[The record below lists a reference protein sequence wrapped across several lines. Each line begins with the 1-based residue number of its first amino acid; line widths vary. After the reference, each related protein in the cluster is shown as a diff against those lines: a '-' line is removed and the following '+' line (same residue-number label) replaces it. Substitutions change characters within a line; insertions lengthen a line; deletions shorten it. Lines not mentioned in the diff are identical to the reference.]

1 MVGISIN
8 LDSFMRF
15 EMFIVGRHKVKIM
28 LKTRSH
34 ESFIHKTNGLNSSIE
49 REYNG
54 IPSSLIIINM
64 HSYFVYLPYQMKYY
78 KEWCWYKKIIGSYG
92 PTTLKNNYSRHS
104 STLCNIDC
112 SLFYHINVLRD
123 TMLKLIVCS
132 IYSTSVFLKITSLK
146 M

>member
-15 EMFIVGRHKVKIM
+15 EMFIVAVI
-28 LKTRSH
+28 RSKLCWKLD
-34 ESFIHKTNGLNSSIE
+34 FINHLYIKQMGLIVI
-49 REYNG
+49 R
-54 IPSSLIIINM
+54 SSLIIINM

-78 KEWCWYKKIIGSYG
+78 KEWCWYKKIIRSYG

-112 SLFYHINVLRD
+112 ALFYHINVLRD